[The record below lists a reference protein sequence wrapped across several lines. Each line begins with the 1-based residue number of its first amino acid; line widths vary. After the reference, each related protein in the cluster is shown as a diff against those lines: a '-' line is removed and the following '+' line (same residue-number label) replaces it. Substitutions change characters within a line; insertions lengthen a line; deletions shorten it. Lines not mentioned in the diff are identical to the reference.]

1 MTSVVQPV
9 TSSHLAQCGSAS
21 PVVLHDHL
29 AALHVLAAQETN
41 VIKTTLSP
49 QPAGAQQRATA
60 LPHHLD
66 GGSPEGR
73 SPLAQPASVIS
84 SVHSPEPSLNSLALH
99 HQAAVLTNH
108 QNAVDEYQRQQH
120 HQQALVD
127 QQAKWAAYQAQQQL
141 AAASQWPFGIAAPAQ
156 TAEQWIQY
164 PHQSL
169 QQELHEMKPQ
179 VGVRAEVIQRLPQQ
193 YWPSTNSAHL
203 AASPV
208 SGAYPGQYMQHQ
220 PQAQLAGGHLQGLEA
235 LQPHHQRCE
244 TDIVACGSL
253 TAMQQSMHASGS
265 SNGMSGD
272 DADSTSSD
280 DLEAF
285 AKQFKQR
292 RIKLGYTQAD
302 VGLALGTLYGNV
314 FSQTT
319 ICRFEALQLSFKVS
333 SVDILLPPLMCVND
347 HVVEYVQVEAVVI

>member
-29 AALHVLAAQETN
+29 AALHALAAQETN
-41 VIKTTLSP
+41 VIKANLSP
-49 QPAGAQQRATA
+49 QPVSAHLLAAHLENSASGA
-60 LPHHLD
+60 
-66 GGSPEGR
+66 R
-73 SPLAQPASVIS
+73 SPHGQQASVIS
-84 SVHSPEPSLNSLALH
+84 SVQSPEPPPISSLALH
-99 HQAAVLTNH
+99 HQATALTNH
-108 QNAVDEYQRQQH
+108 QSAVDEYQRQQQ
-120 HQQALVD
+120 HQQALAD

-141 AAASQWPFGIAAPAQ
+141 AAASQWPFSIPTPAQ
-156 TAEQWIQY
+156 TAEHWIQY
-164 PHQSL
+164 PHQTL

-179 VGVRAEVIQRLPQQ
+179 TGVRADVIQRLPQQ
-193 YWPSTNSAHL
+193 YWPATNSAHL

-208 SGAYPGQYMQHQ
+208 SGAYPGQYMHHQ
-220 PQAQLAGGHLQGLEA
+220 SQAQLGASHLQGLEA

-253 TAMQQSMHASGS
+253 TAMQQSMHAAGS
-265 SNGMSGD
+265 ANGLSGD

-319 ICRFEALQLSFKVS
+319 ICRFEALQLSFKVQFYHYS
-333 SVDILLPPLMCVND
+333 ARRIPAHFKKWRFFRICAS
-347 HVVEYVQVEAVVI
+347 